1 MKKILWIVLF
11 AAIGA
16 VVAYLVRRTLERWEK
31 DVREAVSR
39 KYQNYRRRMQRRAK
53 KEAVKA

>member
-16 VVAYLVRRTLERWEK
+16 VVAYLVRRTLERWEAG
-31 DVREAVSR
+31 VRDTISR
-39 KYQNYRRRMQRRAK
+39 KYQNYRRRMQRKAR
-53 KEAVKA
+53 KEAIKA